1 MSRHA
6 NKTRRRRRP
15 DRVERLGAGPIRTY
29 LGVPVYDA
37 VLVAVAGG
45 TNVLTGERDDRVV
58 LGIGADGAKPRAYVI
73 LCPID
78 GVRDV
83 VEDLQA
89 CGALA
94 AEHHVPH

>member
-6 NKTRRRRRP
+6 NKTRRRSSPRP
-15 DRVERLGAGPIRTY
+15 ARSPGGPISTY
-29 LGVPVYDA
+29 RGVPVFDG
-37 VLVAVAGG
+37 VFVAVAGG
-45 TNVLTGERDDRVV
+45 TDPMTGERDDRVV

-83 VEDLQA
+83 VQDLQA

-94 AEHHVPH
+94 AEHHLSH

>member
-1 MSRHA
+1 VSRHA
-6 NKTRRRRRP
+6 NKTRRRRSP
-15 DRVERLGAGPIRTY
+15 DRDKTY
-29 LGVPVYDA
+29 RGVPVFDG
-37 VLVAVAGG
+37 VLVSVEQGI
-45 TNVLTGERDDRVV
+45 NVLTGERDDRVL

-83 VEDLQA
+83 VDDLQT